1 MEFVI
6 AYPQAPIEHAL
17 NMKLPKEI
25 YTNIVNGN
33 THVVNLIKNLY
44 KKIGT
49 STEQVT
55 HRQVIHHRFEI
66 IIR

>member
-1 MEFVI
+1 MI

-33 THVVNLIKNLY
+33 THVVNLINNVY
-44 KKIGT
+44 KKKWD
-49 STEQVT
+49 
-55 HRQVIHHRFEI
+55 
-66 IIR
+66 